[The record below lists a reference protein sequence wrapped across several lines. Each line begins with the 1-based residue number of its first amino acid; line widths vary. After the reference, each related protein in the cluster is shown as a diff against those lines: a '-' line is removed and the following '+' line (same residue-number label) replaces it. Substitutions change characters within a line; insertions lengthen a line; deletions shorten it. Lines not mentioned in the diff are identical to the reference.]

1 MEKPFRYR
9 KKLMRSGTSN
19 YVLLPANW
27 IQKNVKESEQE
38 VVVEVYKDKIVVF
51 PMKK

>member
-19 YVLLPANW
+19 YVLLPSSW
-27 IQKNVKESEQE
+27 VDGNVDGRIMS
-38 VVVEVYKDKIVVF
+38 VIVEVYKDKIVVF
-51 PMKK
+51 PVKK